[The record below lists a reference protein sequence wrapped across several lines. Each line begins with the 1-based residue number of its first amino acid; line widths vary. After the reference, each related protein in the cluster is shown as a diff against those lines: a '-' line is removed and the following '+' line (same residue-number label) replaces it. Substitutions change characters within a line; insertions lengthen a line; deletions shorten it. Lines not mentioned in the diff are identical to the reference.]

1 MTHHPHPGA
10 KGARAW
16 QWFRRQ
22 VKPPRGRPAGPGFD
36 SPQVHDKH
44 HTETM
49 KGTHAVTSILPAV
62 ADALTGQGIR
72 HKPTYLWAPALTV
85 ASGARVA
92 EIVDTGTGRVDVYLY
107 EQDTPGGLLGG
118 LAHRRMATPAAVAR
132 RVGGWLS

>member
-10 KGARAW
+10 RGQGLAMVSTAGEA
-16 QWFRRQ
+16 
-22 VKPPRGRPAGPGFD
+22 PRGRPAGPGFD

-49 KGTHAVTSILPAV
+49 KGAHAVTSILPAV

>member
-1 MTHHPHPGA
+1 MG
-10 KGARAW
+10 
-16 QWFRRQ
+16 RR
-22 VKPPRGRPAGPGFD
+22 VPVA
-36 SPQVHDKH
+36 
-44 HTETM
+44 
-49 KGTHAVTSILPAV
+49 SILPAV

-118 LAHRRMATPAAVAR
+118 LTHRRMVTPAAVAR
-132 RVGGWLS
+132 RVAGWLS